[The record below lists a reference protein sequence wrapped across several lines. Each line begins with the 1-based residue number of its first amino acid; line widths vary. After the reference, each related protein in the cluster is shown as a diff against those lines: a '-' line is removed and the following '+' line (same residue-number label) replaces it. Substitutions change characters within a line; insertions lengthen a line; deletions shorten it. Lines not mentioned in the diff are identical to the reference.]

1 MKRCY
6 KCGKK
11 KDDDRILCEKC
22 EKELNERMEKGEGVR
37 NEKRNQGRT
46 EREKVD

>member
-11 KDDDRILCEKC
+11 KQDDMILCEKC
-22 EKELNERMEKGEGVR
+22 AKELEQRLK
-37 NEKRNQGRT
+37 KKH
-46 EREKVD
+46 ERENDKPQESEDKE

>member
-22 EKELNERMEKGEGVR
+22 AKELEERIKEKSNDHTR
-37 NEKRNQGRT
+37 NLKRT
-46 EREKVD
+46 